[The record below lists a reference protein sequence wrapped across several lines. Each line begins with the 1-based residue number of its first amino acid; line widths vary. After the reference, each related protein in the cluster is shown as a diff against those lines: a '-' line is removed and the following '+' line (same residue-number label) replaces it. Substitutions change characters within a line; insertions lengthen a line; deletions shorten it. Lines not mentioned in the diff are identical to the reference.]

1 MRLLFVANVC
11 GMDDSRLTIANH
23 SGPTQKKNKKF
34 RFDESMNLFFQYVVK
49 LLPGLLAYRLTRHTP
64 DCLSIINTCMQSDAV
79 YVRTSLDTIRSSR
92 SKYTFSQED

>member
-34 RFDESMNLFFQYVVK
+34 RFDEFVLSVCRK
-49 LLPGLLAYRLTRHTP
+49 ALPGSVINDISMLEFLLLCLEILLYYKLTRTRVYGFKVRRTNHCTITP
-64 DCLSIINTCMQSDAV
+64 Q
-79 YVRTSLDTIRSSR
+79 
-92 SKYTFSQED
+92 